1 MLCWLVFVQSASIR
15 AATKLP
21 SPGAPLNVVRALCS
35 HFCSFCLLFWRG
47 FGQDDTHDSIEDART
62 AMRIHDRY
70 LALIEEGPQAL
81 NDAIDHVYETGH
93 RLKWK
98 TRGVT
103 SPSPRGARGRT

>member
-1 MLCWLVFVQSASIR
+1 
-15 AATKLP
+15 
-21 SPGAPLNVVRALCS
+21 
-35 HFCSFCLLFWRG
+35 
-47 FGQDDTHDSIEDART
+47 
-62 AMRIHDRY
+62 MRIHNRY
-70 LALIEEGPQAL
+70 LELIEEGPQAL

>member
-1 MLCWLVFVQSASIR
+1 MPCIH
-15 AATKLP
+15 T
-21 SPGAPLNVVRALCS
+21 PLIAFSTRPCTA
-35 HFCSFCLLFWRG
+35 
-47 FGQDDTHDSIEDART
+47 QDDTHDSIEDART
-62 AMRIHDRY
+62 AMRIHNRY
-70 LALIEEGPQAL
+70 LELIEEGPQAL